1 MKPLGQGRIMTR
13 DKKQIQRTI
22 NRSQELPIDSRPSN
36 VRFCFLSP
44 IAVVRLRC
52 QALEFDYY

>member
-22 NRSQELPIDSRPSN
+22 NRSQELPIELASVERPLLLLHG
-36 VRFCFLSP
+36 RR
-44 IAVVRLRC
+44 I
-52 QALEFDYY
+52 